1 MSCRV
6 PLSSVCSVLFCSVLF
21 CVSAVL
27 DSRGDQEGGEEEDRG
42 LGHAAGE
49 SVLGVVL
56 PGNTHTL
63 THFNTYAH
71 THSHAHTHTLTHS
84 HTHTHVH
91 IHTHTYLLIE
101 SSQIAI

>member
-1 MSCRV
+1 MCRV
-6 PLSSVCSVLFCSVLF
+6 PLSSVRCLFCSVLF

-49 SVLGVVL
+49 SVLGVVF

-63 THFNTYAH
+63 THLNTYAH
-71 THSHAHTHTLTHS
+71 THSHSHSLTHLNTYAHTHTHS
-84 HTHTHVH
+84 HT
-91 IHTHTYLLIE
+91 
-101 SSQIAI
+101 